1 VTGPSSQR
9 DDCHAKLTPVELL
22 IAHNQDPESG
32 AEVRAWARAH
42 GLTVPARGKL
52 RPKVWGTWRAAHL

>member
-1 VTGPSSQR
+1 VIGPSSQR
-9 DDCHAKLTPVELL
+9 DDYHAKLTPVELL

-32 AEVRAWARAH
+32 AEVRAWAR

-52 RPKVWGTWRAAHL
+52 RPEV